1 MCKEPRIDQSIKS
14 CLKWKFIGHRA
25 FRGAG
30 GSVYNIIDPLV
41 QWNDSMKLDT
51 IIAFLLSLTL
61 FLTVPGPARAQVTPG
76 VLTSHEADETIVYH
90 WFSYVPIDISKEA
103 LNYILIEGQNGNIQS
118 DNYQE
123 SIDETRWLAES
134 WMQTADAFNYIL
146 LTPVIP
152 RSLTNWQFY
161 TVALDRES
169 LMDPTDFNQRADLKV
184 NLMIGTLISSLR
196 SAGYRVHDK
205 VFVSGFSAGAMFAQ
219 RYCLLHPERVRGIA
233 GGQCGG
239 SLTVPGSRYNGVDMN
254 WPVGVND
261 FRSLVGYDFNMSYY
275 QQIPQF
281 IYIGDQDI
289 NGSTVA
295 PGNHDLFTDEQM
307 KFLNETFGDNDPVRL
322 ENQYTYMSEQGCKV
336 ELKLYP
342 GVAHQITSDM
352 INDTYSFFAKYRTT
366 EPTVV
371 SGEATSL
378 KYSSATLNAIVN
390 PNGANTS
397 YYFEYGT
404 STDYG
409 SSTGDVNIG
418 GGTSDVSVNA
428 SITELNFSTI
438 YHFRVVATSSFG
450 TGYGSDKTFTT
461 DSLMPTVSTL
471 SATLITPN
479 SATLN
484 GAVNPNGEAA
494 TYYFE
499 YGLDTSYGSTTSSG
513 SAGSGTSSVSVNAS
527 IFGLI
532 SDTTYHYRLAATNSS
547 GTSYGNDETFSTT
560 ILYVEPFGSCGGNT
574 PCYSTVLAAVDAATS
589 GATIK
594 IAEGTYDENLNLNS
608 SKEVTIQGGWDSTF
622 TTQSST
628 STVNSLT
635 ISNGAITVDNLVVQ

>member
-1 MCKEPRIDQSIKS
+1 
-14 CLKWKFIGHRA
+14 
-25 FRGAG
+25 
-30 GSVYNIIDPLV
+30 
-41 QWNDSMKLDT
+41 MKLNT
-51 IIAFLLSLTL
+51 IIAFLLALTL

-90 WFSYVPIDISKEA
+90 WFSYVPLNISSAA
-103 LNYILIEGQNGNIQS
+103 LNYIWIAGQNGNIMS
-118 DNYQE
+118 DNYNELIAECQKQ
-123 SIDETRWLAES
+123 AES
-134 WMQTADAFNYIL
+134 RIKYADTYDYIL

-152 RSLTNWQFY
+152 RSRSNWQTY
-161 TVALDRES
+161 TVSLDRES
-169 LMDPTDFNQRADLKV
+169 LIDPTDFNQRPDLKV
-184 NLMIGTLISSLR
+184 NLMIDSLISTLR
-196 SAGYRVHDK
+196 SAGYKVHDK

-219 RYCLLHPERVRGIA
+219 RYCLLHPDRVRGIA

-239 SLTVPGSRYNGVDMN
+239 SLTVPGTNYNGVDMN

-261 FRSLVGYDFNMSYY
+261 FRSLVGYDFKMSYY

-281 IYIGDQDI
+281 IYIGDQD
-289 NGSTVA
+289 NSNSTVA

-307 KFLNETFGDNDPVRL
+307 DFLNENFGNSDPVRV
-322 ENQYTYMSEQGCKV
+322 ENQCAFMSETECNV
-336 ELKLYP
+336 EFKLYP

-352 INDTYSFFAKYRTT
+352 VNDTFSFLAKYRTT

-371 SGEATSL
+371 SCEATSL
-378 KYSSATLNAIVN
+378 TSSSGILNAIVN

-404 STDYG
+404 NTDYG
-409 SSTGDVNIG
+409 SATKNVSIG
-418 GGTSDVSVNA
+418 SDTSDVSVNV
-428 SITELNFSTI
+428 SITGLNSNTI

-450 TGYGSDKTFTT
+450 TGYGSDNTFTT

-484 GAVNPNGEAA
+484 GAVNPNGEGT

-513 SAGSGTSSVSVNAS
+513 SAGSGTSSVSVNAAIS
-527 IFGLI
+527 GLT
-532 SDTTYHYRLAATNSS
+532 SDTTYHYRLVATNSE
-547 GTSYGNDETFSTT
+547 GTSYADDKSFNTT
-560 ILYVEPFGSCGGNT
+560 ILYVEPFGSCGANT
-574 PCYSTVLAAVDAATS
+574 PCYATIQEGIDAAPS

-594 IAEGTYDENLNLNS
+594 IAEGTYNESLDLTS
-608 SKEVTIQGGWDSTF
+608 SKEVTIQGGWGSTF
-622 TTQSST
+622 TTQSSRT
-628 STVNSLT
+628 TINSLT
-635 ISNGAITVDNLVVQ
+635 IINGAVTVDNLVVQ

>member
-1 MCKEPRIDQSIKS
+1 M
-14 CLKWKFIGHRA
+14 IGHEV
-25 FRGAG
+25 FRSAG
-30 GSVYNIIDPLV
+30 GSVYNIIDPVV
-41 QWNDSMKLDT
+41 QWNDSMKSDT
-51 IIAFLLSLTL
+51 IIAFLL
-61 FLTVPGPARAQVTPG
+61 FLTFFVTVPAPARSQATPG
-76 VLTSHEADETIVYH
+76 VLTSHEPNETIVYH
-90 WFSYVPIDISKEA
+90 WFSYVPLNISSAA
-103 LNYILIEGQNGNIQS
+103 LNYIWIAGQNGNIIS
-118 DNYQE
+118 DNYNELIAECQKQ
-123 SIDETRWLAES
+123 AES
-134 WMQTADAFNYIL
+134 RIKYADTYGYIL

-152 RSLTNWQFY
+152 RSRSNWQTY
-161 TVALDRES
+161 TVSLDRES
-169 LMDPTDFNQRADLKV
+169 LIDPTDFNQRPDLKV
-184 NLMIGTLISSLR
+184 NLMIDSLIGTLR
-196 SAGYRVHDK
+196 SAGYKVHDK

-219 RYCLLHPERVRGIA
+219 RYCLLHPDRVRGIA

-239 SLTVPGSRYNGVDMN
+239 SLTVPWTNYNGVDMN

-261 FRSLVGYDFNMSYY
+261 FRSLLGYDFNMSYY

-281 IYIGDQDI
+281 IYIGDQD
-289 NGSTVA
+289 NNNSTVA

-307 KFLNETFGDNDPVRL
+307 DFLDENFGNSDPIRV
-322 ENQYTYMSEQGCKV
+322 ENQCAFMSEMECNV
-336 ELKLYP
+336 EFKLYP

-352 INDTYSFFAKYRTT
+352 LNDIFSFLAKYRTT

-378 KYSSATLNAIVN
+378 TSSSGILNAIVN

-409 SSTGDVNIG
+409 SSTRGVNID

-438 YHFRVVATSSFG
+438 YHFRIVATSSFG
-450 TGYGSDKTFTT
+450 AGYGSDKTFTT

-484 GAVNPNGEAA
+484 GTVNPNGETT

-499 YGLDTSYGSTTSSG
+499 YGPDTSYGTTTSSA
-513 SAGSGTSSVSVNAS
+513 SAGSGPSAVSVNAFIS
-527 IFGLI
+527 DLI
-532 SDTTYHYRLAATNSS
+532 SDTIYHYRLVATNSD
-547 GTSYGNDETFSTT
+547 GTSYGDDKTFNTS
-560 ILYVEPFGSCGGNT
+560 ILYVEPSGSCGGNT
-574 PCYSTVLAAVDAATS
+574 PCYSTIQAAFTAASS

-594 IAEGTYDENLNLNS
+594 IAQGTYNEDLILDS
-608 SKEVTIQGGWDSTF
+608 SKNLTLQGGWNSSF
-622 TTQSST
+622 TSQSST
-628 STVNSLT
+628 STVYSLT
-635 ISNGAITVDNLVVQ
+635 IDSNSGTVEIENLILQ